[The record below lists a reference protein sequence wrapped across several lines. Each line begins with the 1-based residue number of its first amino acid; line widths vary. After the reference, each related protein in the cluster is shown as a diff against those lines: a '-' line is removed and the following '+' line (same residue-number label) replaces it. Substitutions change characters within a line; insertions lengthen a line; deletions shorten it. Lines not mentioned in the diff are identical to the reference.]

1 MMNRLIKNLGVNNP
15 LSLKTI
21 VAVEGLTNHDMIYVY
36 HHIQRGSM
44 VNLKSDG
51 TNVTG
56 DPRYSVKYRGFLLGF
71 VTLSGIMKS
80 FFMEHNEMQAEIA
93 TISKDKFMP
102 INRLDIQIGV
112 VAMKKVG

>member
-1 MMNRLIKNLGVNNP
+1 MNRLLKNLGVSDP

-36 HHIQRGSM
+36 HHIQCGSI
-44 VNLKSDG
+44 VELKPVG
-51 TNVTG
+51 TTVTG
-56 DPRYSVKYRGFLLGF
+56 DPRYSVNYRNFLLGF

-80 FFMEHNEMQAEIA
+80 FFMDQNEMQAEIA
-93 TISKDKFMP
+93 TISKEKFMP

-112 VAMKKVG
+112 IAMKKVG